1 VSVPSNLR
9 SDDDFEDF
17 YQANYPAYDA
27 PEAWV
32 RRVALNLATTGLR
45 RPPLRH
51 RQVLVLHYGADLPVE
66 QVAQQ
71 LRLPTGTGEEPAG
84 PSPRRARRLPE

>member
-17 YQANYPAYDA
+17 YQASYPAYDA

-45 RPPLRH
+45 R
-51 RQVLVLHYGADLPVE
+51 
-66 QVAQQ
+66 
-71 LRLPTGTGEEPAG
+71 
-84 PSPRRARRLPE
+84 ARRFATAKSWSCTMARTCRWSRSPNSSGCPPGR